1 MICENL
7 GKGEYAK
14 MKFTITKTNKQRREK
29 EYSVALEEHSRHVKS
44 YQ

>member
-7 GKGEYAK
+7 GEEEYAK
-14 MKFTITKTNKQRREK
+14 MTFTITKTNKQRREK
-29 EYSVALEEHSRHVKS
+29 EYSVALEEHFWHVKS